1 MNRSM
6 QSCIKSQELWAHEK
20 GCMESGQAMSKV
32 NAVGWLGCAG
42 VCYHKKG
49 YGSLSALGIAVLIKS
64 CIGGSAVI
72 SAYHFTVEP
81 PFRPSP
87 SGTTPF
93 GYAEWFVICIYA
105 ILAKFL
111 FLMLVYIFLCV
122 DFCVIF
128 LVIFWGKE

>member
-20 GCMESGQAMSKV
+20 GCMESGQAMS

-49 YGSLSALGIAVLIKS
+49 DGSLSALGTAVLIKS
-64 CIGGSAVI
+64 CIDGSAVI

-128 LVIFWGKE
+128 LVILGGKE